1 MPTHSGLEERRLGL
15 EEEGRLV
22 VERRR
27 WAWRSSLPPWT
38 PAGVGSGIRRWSRTE
53 SRRRWTE
60 SNCVAGGWR
69 RVVAGGLRTP
79 ESLAGPWNPMSL
91 AALDVRSTNRG
102 RTCLLLF

>member
-60 SNCVAGGWR
+60 SKLCRGWMAAGCRRWAANAGIVSRAMESHVAGRSR
-69 RVVAGGLRTP
+69 RAVD
-79 ESLAGPWNPMSL
+79 E
-91 AALDVRSTNRG
+91 
-102 RTCLLLF
+102 